1 MRSRFRAIAREKGFD
16 RYMDEQ
22 EREKHLGNADDNQSR
37 YALTCSQRLCVT
49 EKVLTPGSV
58 CCREGEGKLQYVDV
72 AASMA
77 ESIEAMRVKV
87 RLHRHTHHNT
97 QTHDKAHT
105 YTHI

>member
-49 EKVLTPGSV
+49 K
-58 CCREGEGKLQYVDV
+58 C
-72 AASMA
+72 
-77 ESIEAMRVKV
+77 
-87 RLHRHTHHNT
+87 
-97 QTHDKAHT
+97 
-105 YTHI
+105 